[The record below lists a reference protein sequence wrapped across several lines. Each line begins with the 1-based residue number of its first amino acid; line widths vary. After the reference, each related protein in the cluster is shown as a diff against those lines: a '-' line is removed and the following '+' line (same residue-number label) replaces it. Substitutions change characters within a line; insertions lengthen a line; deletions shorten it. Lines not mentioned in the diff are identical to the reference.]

1 MNLIWATRGR
11 SWGFRFLL
19 RGGIEDPLATYE
31 RAFEQAE
38 GERTYLRHADGMVAI
53 RFADPSGRCDEA
65 GRVIP
70 HDVVILASPRLRL
83 ASVEEGVEL
92 VWPLM
97 ESAYDKVWDLP
108 RAPQSGSVRLA
119 EASD

>member
-19 RGGIEDPLATYE
+19 KGGLKDPLATYE
-31 RAFEQAE
+31 RAFERAE
-38 GERTYLRHADGMVAI
+38 GERTFLRHGGGMTAI
-53 RFADPSGRCDEA
+53 RFADPLGRCDES

-70 HDVVILASPRLRL
+70 HDVVILDRPGPRVASIEAVR
-83 ASVEEGVEL
+83 EL

-97 ESAYDKVWDLP
+97 EAAYAEVWDQP
-108 RAPQSGSVRLA
+108 RAPRPDSVRLA
-119 EASD
+119 GAGN